1 MSEAE
6 LQLHRARR
14 IGERGGW
21 LTTFLYKNES
31 GMYIVY
37 KKKKKKKK
45 WFTKKQKTK
54 KNGLQKKIMKT
65 QKKMVMYIYLYG
77 KKGQSHWGR
86 NRYRVQC
93 KGNCSTVE

>member
-14 IGERGGW
+14 IGERWGW

-31 GMYIVY
+31 GMYSV
-37 KKKKKKKK
+37 KKKKKKKMVYK
-45 WFTKKQKTK
+45 KTKKQK
-54 KNGLQKKIMKT
+54 N
-65 QKKMVMYIYLYG
+65 KKMVYKKNNEKKKKWLCIYIYME
-77 KKGQSHWGR
+77 KRGR
-86 NRYRVQC
+86 NRYMVRC